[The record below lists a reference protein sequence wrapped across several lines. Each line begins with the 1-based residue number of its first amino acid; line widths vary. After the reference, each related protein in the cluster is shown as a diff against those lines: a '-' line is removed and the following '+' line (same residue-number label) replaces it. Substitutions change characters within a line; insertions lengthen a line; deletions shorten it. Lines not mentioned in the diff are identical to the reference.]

1 MALLSTINLNELE
14 AYHDILINNLMPR
27 TPRMKLAS
35 KVFKSKK
42 VTEKEAK
49 KVAPL
54 TKYWAKRLFEA
65 RISDNP
71 IIFWRGFVL
80 GGVFLAC
87 VFMALKQLGV

>member
-1 MALLSTINLNELE
+1 
-14 AYHDILINNLMPR
+14 MPR
-27 TPRMKLAS
+27 APRMKLAS
-35 KVFKSKK
+35 KVFKSTK

-87 VFMALKQLGV
+87 VFMALKKFGV